1 MEKQII
7 NEKKVFLRLINIK
20 VFNCKYEEKNRE
32 KRKSKSGNFQTLIP
46 RDILDE
52 ITLFLIRTEYPR
64 RFYLKWYE
72 SS

>member
-32 KRKSKSGNFQTLIP
+32 KRKSKSGNFQTLIS

-52 ITLFLIRTEYPR
+52 ITFPNKNGIPKAVLS
-64 RFYLKWYE
+64 KKV
-72 SS
+72 